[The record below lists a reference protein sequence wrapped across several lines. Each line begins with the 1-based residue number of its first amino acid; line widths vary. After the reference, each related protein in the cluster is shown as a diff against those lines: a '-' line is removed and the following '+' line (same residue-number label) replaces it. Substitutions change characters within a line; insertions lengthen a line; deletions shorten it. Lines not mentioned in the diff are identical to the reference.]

1 MSMAGNFRTFQCG
14 ATLVE
19 LIISIVV
26 LSVSAVGI
34 MMVITQT
41 TISSANPMI
50 RAQGTA
56 IAQAYMEEILSKRYP
71 APGDNGPE
79 TGESRSNYDDVA
91 DYNGLSD
98 TMGARDHN
106 GTVITGLE
114 GYNVAVSVSSTTLNG
129 TAARRI
135 LVTVTY
141 DGLSQFSLPL
151 AAYRLL

>member
-1 MSMAGNFRTFQCG
+1 MSRRDRFRIFQRG

-34 MMVITQT
+34 MMVITQS
-41 TISSANPMI
+41 TITSANPMI

-71 APGDNGPE
+71 ASGDNGPE
-79 TGESRSNYDDVA
+79 TGESRSTYDDVA

-98 TMGARDHN
+98 TTGARNYN
-106 GTVITGLE
+106 GTVIAGLE

-141 DGLSQFSLPL
+141 DGLPEFSLPVV
-151 AAYRLL
+151 AYRLL